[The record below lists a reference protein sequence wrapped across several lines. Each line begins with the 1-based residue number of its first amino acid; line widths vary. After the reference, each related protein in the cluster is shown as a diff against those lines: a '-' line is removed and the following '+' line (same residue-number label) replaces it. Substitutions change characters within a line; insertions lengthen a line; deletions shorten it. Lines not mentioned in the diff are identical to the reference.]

1 MMIIF
6 SLASRGLAIYLSLW
20 LTFASPIAALAAT
33 AEIGVLTSPAVI
45 QPSTSYKRTE
55 TVNVAKKLGGIEAI
69 KRNPK
74 LLESYLGVS
83 LDDFK
88 SSLGQMTAGSI
99 TPTRVFRLGV
109 KDRGELDSRVKASR
123 KKAAASSLLSSLAAS
138 ASSSGVGLSQDIK
151 TVVGISKSGATD
163 LSTLVIPRLAATF
176 IENFLK
182 DHPSSEVSTTSTQTT
197 WTGVDPVFPDEQSNS
212 KQSLFYKRSSSSSPS
227 PGTLSLNQDKTDLV
241 YDLLELDCSGWPR
254 ILQGTCRAIWVDYNV
269 NMEDLAIDLPINSK
283 TFDVSFQNTDEM
295 KTKVDLSDFNF
306 NIKFGGKLGVSATA
320 QGVFIA
326 GGVIVTTLLALVSP
340 VLAAFFWILISSI
353 ELLANNWLYATA
365 TIKGVTVNDLTLK
378 LDKTSNALFV
388 KDVDRFSVS
397 VGSITAVGADFTTFL
412 NTIVK
417 LFSGK
422 VGHAL
427 GLEGTDL
434 DSCTSLSNCASRVVE
449 NYFLRGD
456 IASGSDENCW
466 KTNASGSSEFKTS
479 PKSAKCQMIASVNSG
494 LAGATT
500 VSLPALTPGA
510 PATASLA
517 MEKAGLKVINDELL
531 TKWSLTPSLNVG
543 TSRGACVASL
553 PAYARIPGSPTSYTL
568 DLKGDLDVFLPIDK
582 IEEIIHQYTLK
593 GDYCSQTTQT
603 VTDSSGQSY
612 VFTFAPTGQ
621 FEIDPSPVLLA
632 GASGMSALGGSS
644 SSSSSSSS
652 TLSPSS
658 AQLAFWMRAPLAITV
673 LASAAGGLIKI
684 AATLNATAEILARV
698 SSDCS
703 EGAQSLTIIATQGKV
718 TGLTGNLSTTTPLGT
733 TNVACSNTACPLY
746 TPLNTGLNTAF
757 NTQVQG
763 MPAVPLPT
771 LQKIL
776 DTGLYLSLDTL
787 NTKWIDDVALRLP
800 LEITTVN
807 PCSTPPSSGGGSCGT
822 GTSGTCPGGTIPGL
836 GGTGTSLPGGTSTLP
851 TSSTATSS
859 GP

>member
-1 MMIIF
+1 
-6 SLASRGLAIYLSLW
+6 
-20 LTFASPIAALAAT
+20 
-33 AEIGVLTSPAVI
+33 VI

-176 IENFLK
+176 IEQFLK
-182 DHPSSEVSTTSTQTT
+182 DNPSSEVSTTSTQTT

-254 ILQGTCRAIWVDYNV
+254 ILQGTCRAIWIDYNI
-269 NMEDLAIDLPINSK
+269 NMEDLSIDIPINSK

-326 GGVIVTTLLALVSP
+326 GGVIVTTLLTLVSP

-365 TIKGVTVNDLTLK
+365 SLKGLTVNELTLK
-378 LDKTSNALFV
+378 LDKTASALFV
-388 KDVDRFSVS
+388 KDVNSFTVS
-397 VGSITAVGADFTTFL
+397 VGTVTVLGSDFTTFL
-412 NTIVK
+412 NTVVK

-422 VGHAL
+422 IGKTL

-434 DSCTSLSNCASRVVE
+434 ESCSSLSNCASRVAE

-456 IASGSDENCW
+456 LASGSDENCW
-466 KTNASGSSEFKTS
+466 KTNSAGATEFKST

-500 VSLPALTPGA
+500 VSLPALTAGS

-517 MEKAGLKVINDELL
+517 VEKAGLKVINDELL

-543 TSRGACVASL
+543 TPRGACVASL
-553 PAYARIPGSPTSYTL
+553 PAYARIPGSPTSYSL
-568 DLKGDLDVFLPIDK
+568 DLKGDLDVFIPIDK

-612 VFTFAPTGQ
+612 KFSFAPTGQ
-621 FEIDPSPVLLA
+621 FEIDPAPVLLA
-632 GASGMSALGGSS
+632 GASGMGAFGSS
-644 SSSSSSSS
+644 SSVSSS
-652 TLSPSS
+652 TL
-658 AQLAFWMRAPLAITV
+658 AFWMKAPLAIT
-673 LASAAGGLIKI
+673 ASASASGGVIK
-684 AATLNATAEILARV
+684 LNAVMTGTAEILARV
-698 SSDCS
+698 SSDCAD
-703 EGAQSLTIIATQGKV
+703 GAQGLTIVATQGKV
-718 TGLTGNLSTTTPLGT
+718 TGLTGTLTTTTPFGT
-733 TNVACSNTACPLY
+733 GSVSCSDASCPLY
-746 TPLNTGLNTAF
+746 ATLNTGLNTTF

-763 MPAVPLPT
+763 MPGVPIPT